1 MNAPLQGSRRE
12 DTMSRTDFMSIVP
25 LFILTSAA
33 ILILFSIAVKRNHKV
48 IYLITTVSLA
58 ADFVYLALYKAE
70 AKWIIEPLFI
80 FDGFGTFNTGLI
92 LLTALAVTM
101 ISYAYFEQRE
111 ERKEEYYILLIL
123 ATLGAVVLVISKH
136 FISLFLGLEILSVS
150 LYSMIA
156 YLRKR
161 ERSDEAGIKYLILA
175 AFSSA
180 FLLFGMA
187 LVYVTAGAMEYVQ
200 IAQYLSSTPEM
211 PLIIFAGFGLMTVGI
226 GFKLGV
232 VPFHMWAADVYE
244 GAPAPV
250 TAFIATVSK
259 GGMMALLVRFF
270 TEINGYQYQP
280 LILVF
285 TIVAISSM
293 FIGNFLALRQE
304 NVKRI
309 LAYSSIAHL
318 GYLLVAFLAGG
329 KLGIEA
335 VSFYL
340 VAYFIT
346 STGAFG
352 VLATLSDKDRDAEL
366 LDDYRGLFWTRPWT
380 ATMFTA
386 MLFSLA
392 GIPLTAG
399 FIGKFYLVAAGV
411 NANQWLLVVMLAV
424 NSAIGLYYY
433 IKIIATMAEPHE
445 AEREET
451 DQLQPSIYI
460 ISGVTMSILTL
471 LLIWIGVQ
479 PSAIMVLIRNL
490 VSIN

>member
-1 MNAPLQGSRRE
+1 
-12 DTMSRTDFMSIVP
+12 MSKTDFLSVVP

-48 IYLITTVSLA
+48 IYVITTVSLA
-58 ADFVYLALYKAE
+58 IDFIFLVWYKAT
-70 AKWIIEPLFI
+70 ATWVIEPLFI

-123 ATLGAVVLVISKH
+123 ATLGAIVLVISKH
-136 FISLFLGLEILSVS
+136 FVSLFLGLEILSVS

-161 ERSDEAGIKYLILA
+161 ARSDEAGIKYLILA

-187 LVYVTAGAMEYVQ
+187 LVYTAVGTMEFSK
-200 IAQYLSSTPEM
+200 IASHLSSLDAM
-211 PLIIFAGFGLMTVGI
+211 PVIVFAGFGLMIVGI
-226 GFKLGV
+226 GFKLGI

-270 TEINGYQYQP
+270 TAIDGYQYHG
-280 LILVF
+280 LILIF
-285 TIVAISSM
+285 TIIAIASM
-293 FIGNFLALRQE
+293 FIGNFLALRQG
-304 NVKRI
+304 NVKRV

-329 KLGIEA
+329 TLGIEA

-352 VLATLSDKDRDAEL
+352 IVATLSDRDRDAEL
-366 LDDYRGLFWTRPWT
+366 MDDYRGLFWTRPWT
-380 ATMFTA
+380 ATIFTS
-386 MLFSLA
+386 MLLSLA

-411 NANQWLLVVMLAV
+411 REHLWLLVVMLAV

-433 IKIIATMAEPHE
+433 IKIIATMMEKNE
-445 AEREET
+445 VER
-451 DQLQPSIYI
+451 PSSNELNPSVYVV
-460 ISGVTMSILTL
+460 SGVTMAILTI
-471 LLIWIGVQ
+471 LLIWIGVH
-479 PSAIMVLIRNL
+479 PNGMMILIHEL
-490 VSIN
+490 LALD

>member
-1 MNAPLQGSRRE
+1 
-12 DTMSRTDFMSIVP
+12 MSKTDFLSIIP

-58 ADFVYLALYKAE
+58 ADFGYLIIYE
-70 AKWIIEPLFI
+70 STAKWVIEPLFI

-92 LLTALAVTM
+92 LVTALAVTM

-187 LVYVTAGAMEYVQ
+187 LVYAASGAMEFSA
-200 IAQYLSSTPEM
+200 IALYLSSSTQIPI
-211 PLIIFAGFGLMTVGI
+211 LVFAGFGLMTVGV

-250 TAFIATVSK
+250 TAFVATVSK
-259 GGMMALLVRFF
+259 GGMMVLLVRFF
-270 TEINGYQYQP
+270 SQINGHQYSA
-280 LILVF
+280 LILIF
-285 TIVAISSM
+285 TVIAIASM
-293 FIGNFLALRQE
+293 FIGNFLALHQ
-304 NVKRI
+304 NNIKRV
-309 LAYSSIAHL
+309 LAYSSIAHI
-318 GYLLVAFLAGG
+318 GYLLVAFLSGG
-329 KLGIEA
+329 VMGVEA

-346 STGAFG
+346 TTGAFG
-352 VLATLSDKDRDAEL
+352 ILAILSDKDRDAEIL
-366 LDDYRGLFWTRPWT
+366 SDYTGLFWSRPWT
-380 ATMFTA
+380 AAMLTA
-386 MLFSLA
+386 MLLSLA

-399 FIGKFYLVAAGV
+399 FIGKFYIVAAGV
-411 NANQWLLVVMLAV
+411 YTHQWLLVTVLAI
-424 NSAIGLYYY
+424 NSVIGLYYY
-433 IKIIATMAEPHE
+433 LKIIATMFEQPEVVNTPSDRLH
-445 AEREET
+445 
-451 DQLQPSIYI
+451 PSIYI
-460 ISGVTMSILTL
+460 VSGLTVAILTL
-471 LLIWIGVQ
+471 LLIWIGVH
-479 PSAIMVLIRNL
+479 PDPIMALIQDL
-490 VSIN
+490 VMS

>member
-1 MNAPLQGSRRE
+1 MNK
-12 DTMSRTDFMSIVP
+12 TDFLSAIP

-58 ADFVYLALYKAE
+58 ADFAFLAIYKAE
-70 AKWIIEPLFI
+70 ARWVIEPLFI
-80 FDGFGTFNTGLI
+80 FDGFGSFNTGLI

-187 LVYVTAGAMEYVQ
+187 LVYAAAGSMEFSG
-200 IAQYLSSTPEM
+200 IARYLSSAAEM
-211 PLIIFAGFGLMTVGI
+211 PLMVFAGFALMTVGV

-270 TEINGYQYQP
+270 TQINGYQYP
-280 LILVF
+280 ELIISF
-285 TIVAISSM
+285 TVIAIASM
-293 FIGNFLALRQE
+293 FIGNFLALRQS
-304 NVKRI
+304 NIKRL
-309 LAYSSIAHL
+309 LAYSSISHL

-329 KLGIEA
+329 ALGVEA

-346 STGAFG
+346 TTGAFG
-352 VLATLSDKDRDAEL
+352 ILATLSDKDRDAEM
-366 LDDYRGLFWTRPWT
+366 LDDYKGLFWRRPWT
-380 ATMFTA
+380 AAIFTA
-386 MLFSLA
+386 MLLSLA

-399 FIGKFYLVAAGV
+399 FIGKFYIVAAGV
-411 NANQWLLVVMLAV
+411 NTQQWLLVVMLAL

-433 IKIIATMAEPHE
+433 IKVIATMFEQHE
-445 AEREET
+445 AGEEEPA
-451 DQLQPSIYI
+451 DQLHPSVYI
-460 ISGVTMSILTL
+460 VSGVTMAVLTL
-471 LLIWIGVQ
+471 LLVWIGVS
-479 PSAIMVLIRNL
+479 PNTIMVIIKDMVVLN
-490 VSIN
+490 

>member
-1 MNAPLQGSRRE
+1 MTQN
-12 DTMSRTDFMSIVP
+12 DFLSIIP
-25 LFILTSAA
+25 IFILTSAS

-48 IYLITTVSLA
+48 IYFITAFSLL
-58 ADFVYLALYKAE
+58 ADLVYLILFSAKATH
-70 AKWIIEPLFI
+70 IVEPLFI
-80 FDGFGTFNTGLI
+80 FDGFGVFNIGLI
-92 LLTALAVTM
+92 LLIALAVTM

-123 ATLGAVVLVISKH
+123 ATLGSVVLVISKH
-136 FISLFLGLEILSVS
+136 FVSLFLGLEILSVS

-187 LVYVTAGAMEYVQ
+187 LVYATTGAMEFSLIGKYMDANTQ
-200 IAQYLSSTPEM
+200 M
-211 PLIIFAGFGLMTVGI
+211 PFPMLLGICMMIVGI

-259 GGMMALLVRFF
+259 GGMVVLLVRFF
-270 TEINGYQYQP
+270 DQINGQNQT
-280 LILVF
+280 IVTIF
-285 TIVAISSM
+285 TILAIASM
-293 FIGNFLALRQE
+293 FTGNILALYQN

-309 LAYSSIAHL
+309 LAYSSISHI
-318 GYLLVAFLAGG
+318 GYILVAFLAGG
-329 KLGIEA
+329 ELGVEA
-335 VSFYL
+335 VMFYL

-346 STGAFG
+346 TTGAFG
-352 VLATLSDKDRDAEL
+352 IVAGLSDNNRDAEL
-366 LDDYRGLFWTRPWT
+366 IDDYRGLFWKRPWT
-380 ATMFTA
+380 AAIFTTM
-386 MLFSLA
+386 LLSLA

-399 FIGKFYLVAAGV
+399 FVGKFYILAAGV
-411 NANQWLLVVMLAV
+411 NSERWLLVVMLAL

-433 IKIIATMAEPHE
+433 IKLIAAMFEQQSE
-445 AEREET
+445 SERKSIEE
-451 DQLQPSIYI
+451 LHPYFYI
-460 ISGVTMSILTL
+460 VSGVTL
-471 LLIWIGVQ
+471 LLLTGALLWLGIYPNG
-479 PSAIMVLIRNL
+479 MVTLIRSVL
-490 VSIN
+490 AQI

>member
-1 MNAPLQGSRRE
+1 
-12 DTMSRTDFMSIVP
+12 MSKTDFLSVVP

-33 ILILFSIAVKRNHKV
+33 ILILFSIAVKRNHKA
-48 IYLITTVSLA
+48 IYVITTLSLA
-58 ADFVYLALYKAE
+58 ADFLYLVVYKAT
-70 AKWIIEPLFI
+70 AKWVIEPLLI

-92 LLTALAVTM
+92 LATALAVTM

-161 ERSDEAGIKYLILA
+161 GRSDEAGIKYLILA

-187 LVYVTAGAMEYVQ
+187 LIYAATGSMEFSG
-200 IAQYLSSTPEM
+200 ISRYLSETTGI
-211 PLIIFAGFGLMTVGI
+211 PLIMYAGFGLMTVGI

-244 GAPAPV
+244 GAAAPV
-250 TAFIATVSK
+250 TAFVATVSK

-270 TEINGYQYQP
+270 TQINGYQYP
-280 LILVF
+280 GLILIF
-285 TIVAISSM
+285 TVIAISSM
-293 FIGNFLALRQE
+293 FIGNFLALRQK
-304 NVKRI
+304 NIKRV
-309 LAYSSIAHL
+309 LAYSSIAHI
-318 GYLLVAFLAGG
+318 GYLLVAFIAGG
-329 KLGIEA
+329 PMGVEA
-335 VSFYL
+335 VTFYL

-346 STGAFG
+346 TTGAFG
-352 VLATLSDKDRDAEL
+352 ILAMLSDKDRDAEL
-366 LDDYRGLFWTRPWT
+366 LEDYSGLFWTRPWT
-380 ATMFTA
+380 AAIFTA
-386 MLFSLA
+386 MLLSLA

-399 FIGKFYLVAAGV
+399 FIGKFYIVAAGV
-411 NANQWLLVVMLAV
+411 NTQQYLLIIMLAV

-433 IKIIATMAEPHE
+433 IKIIATMFMPYESSQTNE
-445 AEREET
+445 
-451 DQLQPSIYI
+451 DQLSPSVYI
-460 ISGVTMSILTL
+460 VSGVTLAILTL
-471 LLIWIGVQ
+471 LLVWIGVN
-479 PSAIMVLIRNL
+479 PDPIMVLIQGMGGL
-490 VSIN
+490 E